1 MIRKMIVG
9 ISLSLFMVIF
19 GFMDCRGKDI
29 DLPVKLGNLNLSKV
43 ITEDEAHDI
52 VNKMH
57 GKTLGA
63 LENIIAHYG
72 QGERN
77 ILYIS
82 IFKDAQ
88 TAKSDLMN
96 MAMKMA
102 RGTAV
107 FTPLSFDT
115 MGERVHFRTEG
126 MGLVHYFY
134 RDDTILIWWQVEPE
148 NEKSTS
154 KDLFD
159 FDFSSLKEKHG
170 ED

>member
-1 MIRKMIVG
+1 MIKKMILG
-9 ISLSLFMVIF
+9 ISFSILIVIL
-19 GFMDCRGKDI
+19 GFTDGRGKAI
-29 DLPVKLGNLNLSKV
+29 DLPVKLGNLSLFKV
-43 ITEDEAHDI
+43 VEKEEAHDI

-72 QGERN
+72 EGERN

-82 IFKDAQ
+82 IFQDAER
-88 TAKSDLMN
+88 AKADLMN

-107 FTPLSFDT
+107 FTPLSFDN
-115 MGERVHFRTEG
+115 MGENVHFRTEG
-126 MGLVHYFY
+126 MGLIHYFY
-134 RDDTILIWWQVEPE
+134 RDDNILIWLQVEPE
-148 NEKSTS
+148 EEKPTS

-159 FDFSSLKEKHG
+159 FDFSSLKKRHG
-170 ED
+170 EG